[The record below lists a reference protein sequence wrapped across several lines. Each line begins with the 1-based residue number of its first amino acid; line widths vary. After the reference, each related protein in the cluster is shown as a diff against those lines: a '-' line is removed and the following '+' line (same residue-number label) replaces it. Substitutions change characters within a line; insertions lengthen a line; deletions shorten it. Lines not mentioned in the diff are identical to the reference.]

1 MFSAPD
7 HNCHDEVSKESN
19 WLSFGISR
27 LPSNLFDLLVGFQ
40 RLQGR
45 LWQCLKI
52 IWDWSKI
59 HLMHMLFYDPSR
71 LLLTESPTVGVFL
84 ILFGSHIHSC
94 RAYFGPLIGCFCFC
108 CACLCLVASL
118 LFQKHV
124 AFQFRLDGSGFQLF
138 YIRFA
143 LDVIRLGACEPRVKD
158 HYICQ
163 ADPSCLYA
171 ADNYYPKIVAWT
183 RARFL
188 QVYL

>member
-7 HNCHDEVSKESN
+7 HNCLDEVSKESN

-27 LPSNLFDLLVGFQ
+27 LPSNLLDLLVGFQ

-59 HLMHMLFYDPSR
+59 HLMHMLFYYPSR
-71 LLLTESPTVGVFL
+71 LLLTESPTVGVFPYF
-84 ILFGSHIHSC
+84 FGSHIHSC
-94 RAYFGPLIGCFCFC
+94 PASFGLLIGCFCFC

-138 YIRFA
+138 YIRFP
-143 LDVIRLGACEPRVKD
+143 LDVVGLGACEPRVKD

-163 ADPSCLYA
+163 ADPSCLSA

-183 RARFL
+183 RASFL